1 MHDVKYLK
9 ELIRAGMNKEGGI
22 PVILKTSLRRYLSRL
37 KGIQTAARVQTRCS
51 KYALFLHLF
60 LLLCNICELQYYS
73 YWH

>member
-22 PVILKTSLRRYLSRL
+22 PVILKTSL
-37 KGIQTAARVQTRCS
+37 KGIQTAARVETRCS

-73 YWH
+73 Y